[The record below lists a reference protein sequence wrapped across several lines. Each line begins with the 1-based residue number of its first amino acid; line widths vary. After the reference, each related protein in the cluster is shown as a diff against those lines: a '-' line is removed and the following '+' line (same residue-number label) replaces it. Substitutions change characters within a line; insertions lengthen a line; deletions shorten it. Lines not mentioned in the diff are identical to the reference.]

1 MDIINRNKSIMESY
15 SEIIGEAL
23 GNLNAILKNL
33 VAFAKQ
39 EYDKVQVE
47 LASTANDLLNQ
58 VVK

>member
-33 VAFAKQ
+33 VTFAKQ
-39 EYDKVQVE
+39 EYDKVQAE